1 MAKSKNQGCIAWP
14 FYLGCFALAFI
25 SFTQRSYSFA
35 VFWTLL
41 AAVLIFIDWRM
52 KVAEEKQRIY
62 EKKREDWNRAHARPF
77 DDEYKIKGINFRR
90 LNKRFLGDF
99 EGTAK
104 ACRFN
109 EHDPYAVAILI
120 GDYRV
125 GYFPAGQQ
133 FLHEQIIAKGGE
145 VKCYGYI
152 GRKEDED
159 DGRFFYFG
167 RVWFEDVE
175 K

>member
-14 FYLGCFALAFI
+14 FYLGCIALAFI
-25 SFTQRSYSFA
+25 FFTQRSYSFA

-52 KVAEEKQRIY
+52 KVAEEKQRVY

-77 DDEYKIKGINFRR
+77 EEQYKIKGLNFHTE
-90 LNKRFLGDF
+90 NIDYIGEFI
-99 EGTAK
+99 GTAK

-109 EHDPYAVAILI
+109 HHDPYAVAIFVDGKQI
-120 GDYRV
+120 GH
-125 GYFPAGQQ
+125 FPAGQQ
-133 FLHEQIIAKGGE
+133 FLHEQIMAKGGE
-145 VKCYGYI
+145 VECVGYI
-152 GRKEDED
+152 NCKEDED
-159 DGRFFYFG
+159 EGYYFYYG

>member
-1 MAKSKNQGCIAWP
+1 MAKSKNQGCTVWP
-14 FYLGCFALAFI
+14 FYLGCIAVAFYGFIQQIYLFAGFFSVFALI
-25 SFTQRSYSFA
+25 
-35 VFWTLL
+35 
-41 AAVLIFIDWRM
+41 LIFLDGQV
-52 KVAEEKQRIY
+52 KAAEEEQRVY
-62 EKKREDWNRAHARPF
+62 EKKRADWNRAHARPF

-109 EHDPYAVAILI
+109 EHDPYAVAIFI

-159 DGRFFYFG
+159 DGHCFYFG
-167 RVWFEDVE
+167 RVWFEDLE
-175 K
+175 